1 MSDPIDRLLDAAES
15 GKSIIKNRDPLQ
27 NGILGST
34 TNSATSVTYDTSTA
48 TEVNTA
54 LNAPADDLKITP
66 TAAVC
71 SSCHDSTLAQTHMV
85 TVGGAVFDGNADTAF
100 PPEIKGDGKVAGLTG
115 FDTAGL
121 TGQAGNDKNS

>member
-1 MSDPIDRLLDAAES
+1 M
-15 GKSIIKNRDPLQ
+15 Q

-85 TVGGAVFDGNADTAF
+85 TVGGAVFDGNAAAISGSYETCAVCHGPGRAAD
-100 PPEIKGDGKVAGLTG
+100 VAVVH
-115 FDTAGL
+115 
-121 TGQAGNDKNS
+121 SVP